1 MLSRA
6 RGFESVGVN
15 TPANSA
21 ELDGPVAVM
30 MAGPHPLGNLSMAF
44 CIPVWSSGPTCLF
57 SITTARFTITAAKN
71 GSNVAPYRLSDIIR
85 KFFADHV
92 PTRALC

>member
-6 RGFESVGVN
+6 SGLESIGVN

-30 MAGPHPLGNLSMAF
+30 MAGPHPLPTLSMAF
-44 CIPVWSSGPTCLF
+44 CIPARSSGPACLF
-57 SITTARFTITAAKN
+57 SITTGRFTITAAKN
-71 GSNVAPYRLSDIIR
+71 GSNVAPYRLSDSIR

-92 PTRALC
+92 STRALC